1 MLKAFWKCAEE
12 SCSPFQDDK
21 EPTKIQKTF
30 NHFFFFGES
39 KRILQFN
46 HWQLEGYQIHSA
58 FQRVS
63 KNLRAS
69 SINFRS
75 HFHKENHDVLLKLNI
90 SCINRW
96 NLLVST
102 LKFNFKQHLFWLLLI
117 NFTEESVRLGVLETV
132 NHFSRS
138 PIPFNLSQRQLKE
151 GIEI

>member
-1 MLKAFWKCAEE
+1 MRWRILQ
-12 SCSPFQDDK
+12 PFSRRQRANEDS
-21 EPTKIQKTF
+21 ENVQS
-30 NHFFFFGES
+30 FFFFGES

-138 PIPFNLSQRQLKE
+138 PMPFNLSQRQLKE